1 MSSDRV
7 PKFFLDPLE
16 GKRRIVWVLFIAQK
30 GVGCF
35 ASDRINAC
43 GTCAFRHAGCFI
55 ILWGGGEGITQG
67 CRFPS
72 VSNENSTRLPFSMQM
87 KFMTRIYWIVT
98 AIKRFSPSLVEL
110 ASSSPSFKILEWNG
124 KRSRFVN
131 TKNIYIYKY
140 SFHWSNLIS
149 PDSLFPNFFFF
160 PFFIFSGFVKLNET
174 RRLVPNSRREFLT
187 NRF

>member
-7 PKFFLDPLE
+7 PKFFFRSP
-16 GKRRIVWVLFIAQK
+16 RREEKDCLGIIYRAKGGWVLCKRSNKCMRHVRFPPR
-30 GVGCF
+30 GVFYYFMGGG
-35 ASDRINAC
+35 R
-43 GTCAFRHAGCFI
+43 
-55 ILWGGGEGITQG
+55 GGGEGITQG

-110 ASSSPSFKILEWNG
+110 ASSSPSFKILKWNG

-131 TKNIYIYKY
+131 TKNIYIYINIL
-140 SFHWSNLIS
+140 SIGQ
-149 PDSLFPNFFFF
+149 
-160 PFFIFSGFVKLNET
+160 I
-174 RRLVPNSRREFLT
+174 
-187 NRF
+187 